1 MSDNMAKAVPKA
13 TPAALRTSC
22 DAPEGKYD
30 ATARRNDAFAALA
43 ATARIDLGSVYS
55 GEWVGNWR
63 SRMPFARIF
72 FVLASGPE
80 TGFLSDSDARIP
92 LRPNTWIFLPPG
104 REIVHDQRPGLNVVS
119 IHFRITLRGR
129 PNPFF
134 GRPMRGGSTHE
145 LKPVFSAIA
154 GMDAASGG
162 LDRLPTVF
170 LAQGAVWTIL
180 GHVAEAEGPALAA
193 GLERGA
199 AFARLF
205 EAVDNAPEGNFSVA
219 EMAKFV
225 YLGESA
231 FTKRFHA
238 EMGVSPRTWFNDR
251 RARAAA
257 EALLE
262 PGATV
267 AGVAERFGF
276 GNEFYFSRFFRR
288 HFGLPPSQW
297 RNQCHI

>member
-1 MSDNMAKAVPKA
+1 MGRELAQPDAVRANLLRPRLRPRNELPLRRRRENPSPA
-13 TPAALRTSC
+13 QHLGLPAARTRNRPRPEARAQRRVNPFPHHPSRATEPVFRPSHACRRPHELRPVF
-22 DAPEGKYD
+22 D
-30 ATARRNDAFAALA
+30 ALA
-43 ATARIDLGSVYS
+43 DR
-55 GEWVGNWR
+55 N
-63 SRMPFARIF
+63 
-72 FVLASGPE
+72 
-80 TGFLSDSDARIP
+80 
-92 LRPNTWIFLPPG
+92 
-104 REIVHDQRPGLNVVS
+104 
-119 IHFRITLRGR
+119 
-129 PNPFF
+129 
-134 GRPMRGGSTHE
+134 
-145 LKPVFSAIA
+145 
-154 GMDAASGG
+154 AASGG
-162 LDRLPTVF
+162 LDRLPTAF

-180 GHVAEAEGPALAA
+180 GYVAEAEGPALAA

-219 EMAKFV
+219 EMAKLV

-262 PGATV
+262 PDATV
-267 AGVAERFGF
+267 ANVAERFGF

-288 HFGLPPSQW
+288 HYGLPPSQW
-297 RNQCHI
+297 RSQCHI